1 MTSAHKTPLALA
13 VVAAALMMMASPGA
27 YALSIN
33 TSDGSTLSPPRDQD
47 VLTRIM
53 GHTPTPTEIR
63 TYLDEYGRVPTDQE
77 INAYLEARPAETSSP
92 EKTGSNS
99 TTPSSSRTST
109 RGPGPTPNPVSFQTF
124 FKWGKWINRSGVISL
139 SLEPRDG
146 GIGSEGDDRT
156 WGTVWRKFG
165 NDTNWKKYGSGVYK
179 SMEKQYKC
187 HFKYGMIK
195 HPWNLEPSKKA
206 EDISFWTCN

>member
-33 TSDGSTLSPPRDQD
+33 TSDGSTLSPRDQD

-77 INAYLEARPAETSSP
+77 INAYFEARPAETSSP
-92 EKTGSNS
+92 EKLVPTVLRPALPGQAREAPARLPTPSLFR
-99 TTPSSSRTST
+99 PSSS
-109 RGPGPTPNPVSFQTF
+109 G
-124 FKWGKWINRSGVISL
+124 
-139 SLEPRDG
+139 
-146 GIGSEGDDRT
+146 
-156 WGTVWRKFG
+156 
-165 NDTNWKKYGSGVYK
+165 GSG
-179 SMEKQYKC
+179 STEAESSPSRSNREMEGLAAKETTARGVQC
-187 HFKYGMIK
+187 GE
-195 HPWNLEPSKKA
+195 NLETTPTGRSTA
-206 EDISFWTCN
+206 RACTRAWRSNTSVTSSTA